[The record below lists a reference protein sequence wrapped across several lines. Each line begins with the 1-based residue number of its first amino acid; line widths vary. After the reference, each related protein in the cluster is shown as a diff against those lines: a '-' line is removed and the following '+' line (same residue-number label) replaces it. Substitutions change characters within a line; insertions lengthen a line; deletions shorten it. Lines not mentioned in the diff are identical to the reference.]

1 MGSGIISSAL
11 LGYLCA
17 SLGSKTL
24 LNQTFVLI
32 TSSPKNPYSD
42 RSNPLDDLHAE
53 EYRWFAIRVGNRK
66 EKVVAKLLNRDGIET
81 YLPLRDRPFNYKSKT
96 GVRQIPLLGGYLFVR
111 ITRRESLQVLQ
122 PTYVFGFVKLG
133 QERRQI
139 KPAELDLL
147 RKLSTDN
154 SLEWV
159 VEDKLETLQP
169 GSLVEIC
176 RGPLAGVRGHYV
188 DAKNKK
194 TFIIS
199 FGGLD
204 ARLMTC
210 EVSPKDVV
218 PLDGDV
224 QEAAPQPP
232 EGKKKLW

>member
-1 MGSGIISSAL
+1 M
-11 LGYLCA
+11 
-17 SLGSKTL
+17 K
-24 LNQTFVLI
+24 QTFVLI
-32 TSSPKNPYSD
+32 SSSPKNPFPT
-42 RSNPLDDLHAE
+42 RENPLDDLHVE

-66 EKVVAKLLNRDGIET
+66 EKVVAKQLNREGIET

-96 GVRQIPLLGGYLFVR
+96 GVRQIPLLGGYLFVK
-111 ITRRESLQVLQ
+111 ITSRESYRVLQ

-133 QERRQI
+133 KERRQI
-139 KPAELDLL
+139 KQAELDVL

-159 VEDKLETLQP
+159 VEDKLQELEP

-188 DAKNKK
+188 NAKNKK
-194 TFIIS
+194 TFVIS

-210 EVSPKDVV
+210 EVSPQDVV

-224 QEAAPQPP
+224 LRTDQPTG